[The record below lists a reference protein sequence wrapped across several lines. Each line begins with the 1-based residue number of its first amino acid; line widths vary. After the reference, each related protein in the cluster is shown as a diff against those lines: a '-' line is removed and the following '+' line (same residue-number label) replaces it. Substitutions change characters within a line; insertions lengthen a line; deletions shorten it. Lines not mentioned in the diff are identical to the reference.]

1 MSQKVFFTAVVIL
14 YVILG
19 VGNLLA
25 PQEFIAGFGVTLTPA
40 GVLMARVVATA
51 AIAFAI
57 IYWACRDAAPS
68 RLFTAVLLGQPHRK
82 GDPGYSHRVRG
93 ECGRIQFLGLGDG
106 GPAAPARHWLCL
118 FRFRQAL
125 TGATLNAPIPRTR
138 FGFFGCENSALCK
151 KGEKQN
157 D

>member
-25 PQEFIAGFGVTLTPA
+25 PQEFISGFGVTLNAA

-51 AIAFAI
+51 ALAFAI

-68 RLFTAVLLGQPHRK
+68 RLFTAVLFGSLTEK
-82 GDPGYSHRVRG
+82 A
-93 ECGRIQFLGLGDG
+93 IQVVLIVYAINAGVFNSMGWVMAGLQLVLAIGF
-106 GPAAPARHWLCL
+106 AYFA
-118 FRFRQAL
+118 
-125 TGATLNAPIPRTR
+125 
-138 FGFFGCENSALCK
+138 FGK
-151 KGEKQN
+151 R
-157 D
+157 